1 VFTSV
6 FILGSR
12 HLMSR
17 TVDAFQFI
25 ALAYS
30 GSALGMLLALLA
42 RGADPTSGTALT
54 DGILVIILGTVVPAL
69 LLYSAIRLIGA
80 GSAARLATMEPLTA
94 VVLSFLV
101 LGEALTPGQIV
112 GGVLVL
118 TSVALLTASPEVL
131 ANPVIRP
138 LAEP

>member
-1 VFTSV
+1 
-6 FILGSR
+6 
-12 HLMSR
+12 
-17 TVDAFQFI
+17 
-25 ALAYS
+25 
-30 GSALGMLLALLA
+30 MLLALVV

-54 DGILVIILGTVVPAL
+54 DGILVIVLGTVVPAL

-118 TSVALLTASPEVL
+118 TSVALLTASPDVL